1 MASLQELELDEISE
15 WPLLPQLVVILLIML
30 LIQGAGYWFYLMPK
44 QDEIALLKQEEE
56 TVKATLRIKANK
68 WRYCRRS
75 KLSWTSSKSVTIF
88 TAPATGAKELASML
102 ASVNQLGLDS
112 SLTFTR
118 IDWGERESQEFL
130 YRLPLNIELT
140 GSYHDIGDFSQAIAK
155 LPRIINFDDV
165 DWQRVSQ
172 ESSTLHF
179 RVRAY
184 TYQLSRRWMMKN
196 KPLGLWLMSLLVLV
210 GCKANQDDLTSYV
223 AQVER
228 EARKEVTKLKPILEF
243 EATPYQQ
250 HKGREPFV
258 LPKEALVQN
267 QPLAKA
273 DCWQPV
279 PRAKNGPLERYP
291 LHQLRLKGVMSSGG
305 SISAL
310 VQTPAGSV
318 VKVKAGQYV
327 GINNGKVTRVDDNYL
342 LINETLPDGLGC
354 WNQRNVKLAL
364 K

>member
-1 MASLQELELDEISE
+1 MHTMASLQELELDEISE

-68 WRYCRRS
+68 VAVLPQIQAQLDELKERYDFLLR
-75 KLSWTSSKSVTIF
+75 KLPVQ
-88 TAPATGAKELASML
+88 KELASML

-184 TYQLSRRWMMKN
+184 TYQFK
-196 KPLGLWLMSLLVLV
+196 
-210 GCKANQDDLTSYV
+210 Q
-223 AQVER
+223 E
-228 EARKEVTKLKPILEF
+228 
-243 EATPYQQ
+243 
-250 HKGREPFV
+250 
-258 LPKEALVQN
+258 
-267 QPLAKA
+267 
-273 DCWQPV
+273 
-279 PRAKNGPLERYP
+279 
-291 LHQLRLKGVMSSGG
+291 
-305 SISAL
+305 
-310 VQTPAGSV
+310 
-318 VKVKAGQYV
+318 
-327 GINNGKVTRVDDNYL
+327 VDD
-342 LINETLPDGLGC
+342 E
-354 WNQRNVKLAL
+354 K
-364 K
+364 

>member
-1 MASLQELELDEISE
+1 MASLQELDEISE

-68 WRYCRRS
+68 VAVLPQIQAQLDELKERYDFLLRQ
-75 KLSWTSSKSVTIF
+75 LPVQ
-88 TAPATGAKELASML
+88 KELASML

-184 TYQLSRRWMMKN
+184 TYQFK
-196 KPLGLWLMSLLVLV
+196 
-210 GCKANQDDLTSYV
+210 Q
-223 AQVER
+223 E
-228 EARKEVTKLKPILEF
+228 
-243 EATPYQQ
+243 
-250 HKGREPFV
+250 
-258 LPKEALVQN
+258 
-267 QPLAKA
+267 
-273 DCWQPV
+273 
-279 PRAKNGPLERYP
+279 
-291 LHQLRLKGVMSSGG
+291 
-305 SISAL
+305 
-310 VQTPAGSV
+310 
-318 VKVKAGQYV
+318 
-327 GINNGKVTRVDDNYL
+327 VDD
-342 LINETLPDGLGC
+342 E
-354 WNQRNVKLAL
+354 K
-364 K
+364 

>member
-15 WPLLPQLVVILLIML
+15 WPLLPQLLVILLIML

-68 WRYCRRS
+68 VAVLPQIQAQSDELKERYDFLLRQ
-75 KLSWTSSKSVTIF
+75 LPVQ
-88 TAPATGAKELASML
+88 KELASML

-184 TYQLSRRWMMKN
+184 TYQFK
-196 KPLGLWLMSLLVLV
+196 
-210 GCKANQDDLTSYV
+210 Q
-223 AQVER
+223 E
-228 EARKEVTKLKPILEF
+228 
-243 EATPYQQ
+243 
-250 HKGREPFV
+250 
-258 LPKEALVQN
+258 
-267 QPLAKA
+267 
-273 DCWQPV
+273 
-279 PRAKNGPLERYP
+279 
-291 LHQLRLKGVMSSGG
+291 
-305 SISAL
+305 
-310 VQTPAGSV
+310 
-318 VKVKAGQYV
+318 
-327 GINNGKVTRVDDNYL
+327 VDD
-342 LINETLPDGLGC
+342 E
-354 WNQRNVKLAL
+354 K
-364 K
+364 

>member
-15 WPLLPQLVVILLIML
+15 WPLLPQLLVILLIIL

-68 WRYCRRS
+68 VAVLPQIQAQLDELKERYDFLLRQ
-75 KLSWTSSKSVTIF
+75 LPVQ
-88 TAPATGAKELASML
+88 KELASML

-184 TYQLSRRWMMKN
+184 TYQFK
-196 KPLGLWLMSLLVLV
+196 
-210 GCKANQDDLTSYV
+210 Q
-223 AQVER
+223 E
-228 EARKEVTKLKPILEF
+228 
-243 EATPYQQ
+243 
-250 HKGREPFV
+250 
-258 LPKEALVQN
+258 
-267 QPLAKA
+267 
-273 DCWQPV
+273 
-279 PRAKNGPLERYP
+279 
-291 LHQLRLKGVMSSGG
+291 
-305 SISAL
+305 
-310 VQTPAGSV
+310 
-318 VKVKAGQYV
+318 
-327 GINNGKVTRVDDNYL
+327 VDD
-342 LINETLPDGLGC
+342 E
-354 WNQRNVKLAL
+354 K
-364 K
+364 

>member
-15 WPLLPQLVVILLIML
+15 WPLLPQLLVILLIML
-30 LIQGAGYWFYLMPK
+30 QIQGAGYWFYLMPK

-68 WRYCRRS
+68 VAVLPQIQAQLDELKERYDFLLRQ
-75 KLSWTSSKSVTIF
+75 LPVQ
-88 TAPATGAKELASML
+88 KELASML

-184 TYQLSRRWMMKN
+184 TYQFK
-196 KPLGLWLMSLLVLV
+196 
-210 GCKANQDDLTSYV
+210 Q
-223 AQVER
+223 E
-228 EARKEVTKLKPILEF
+228 
-243 EATPYQQ
+243 
-250 HKGREPFV
+250 
-258 LPKEALVQN
+258 
-267 QPLAKA
+267 
-273 DCWQPV
+273 
-279 PRAKNGPLERYP
+279 
-291 LHQLRLKGVMSSGG
+291 
-305 SISAL
+305 
-310 VQTPAGSV
+310 
-318 VKVKAGQYV
+318 
-327 GINNGKVTRVDDNYL
+327 VDD
-342 LINETLPDGLGC
+342 E
-354 WNQRNVKLAL
+354 K
-364 K
+364 

>member
-44 QDEIALLKQEEE
+44 QDEISLLKQEEE

-68 WRYCRRS
+68 VAVLPQIQAQLDELKERYDFLLRQ
-75 KLSWTSSKSVTIF
+75 LPVQ
-88 TAPATGAKELASML
+88 KELASML

-184 TYQLSRRWMMKN
+184 TYQFK
-196 KPLGLWLMSLLVLV
+196 
-210 GCKANQDDLTSYV
+210 Q
-223 AQVER
+223 
-228 EARKEVTKLKPILEF
+228 EVNDEK
-243 EATPYQQ
+243 
-250 HKGREPFV
+250 
-258 LPKEALVQN
+258 
-267 QPLAKA
+267 
-273 DCWQPV
+273 
-279 PRAKNGPLERYP
+279 
-291 LHQLRLKGVMSSGG
+291 
-305 SISAL
+305 
-310 VQTPAGSV
+310 
-318 VKVKAGQYV
+318 
-327 GINNGKVTRVDDNYL
+327 
-342 LINETLPDGLGC
+342 
-354 WNQRNVKLAL
+354 
-364 K
+364 

>member
-68 WRYCRRS
+68 VAVLPQIQAQLDELKERYDFLLRQ
-75 KLSWTSSKSVTIF
+75 LPVQ
-88 TAPATGAKELASML
+88 KELASML

-184 TYQLSRRWMMKN
+184 TYQFKQ
-196 KPLGLWLMSLLVLV
+196 G
-210 GCKANQDDLTSYV
+210 
-223 AQVER
+223 
-228 EARKEVTKLKPILEF
+228 
-243 EATPYQQ
+243 
-250 HKGREPFV
+250 
-258 LPKEALVQN
+258 
-267 QPLAKA
+267 
-273 DCWQPV
+273 
-279 PRAKNGPLERYP
+279 
-291 LHQLRLKGVMSSGG
+291 
-305 SISAL
+305 
-310 VQTPAGSV
+310 
-318 VKVKAGQYV
+318 
-327 GINNGKVTRVDDNYL
+327 VDD
-342 LINETLPDGLGC
+342 E
-354 WNQRNVKLAL
+354 K
-364 K
+364 

>member
-68 WRYCRRS
+68 VAVLPQIQAQLDELKERYDFLLRQ
-75 KLSWTSSKSVTIF
+75 LTVQ
-88 TAPATGAKELASML
+88 KELASML

-184 TYQLSRRWMMKN
+184 TYQFK
-196 KPLGLWLMSLLVLV
+196 
-210 GCKANQDDLTSYV
+210 Q
-223 AQVER
+223 E
-228 EARKEVTKLKPILEF
+228 
-243 EATPYQQ
+243 
-250 HKGREPFV
+250 
-258 LPKEALVQN
+258 
-267 QPLAKA
+267 
-273 DCWQPV
+273 
-279 PRAKNGPLERYP
+279 
-291 LHQLRLKGVMSSGG
+291 
-305 SISAL
+305 
-310 VQTPAGSV
+310 
-318 VKVKAGQYV
+318 
-327 GINNGKVTRVDDNYL
+327 VDD
-342 LINETLPDGLGC
+342 E
-354 WNQRNVKLAL
+354 K
-364 K
+364 

>member
-1 MASLQELELDEISE
+1 MHTMASLQELELDEISE

-68 WRYCRRS
+68 VAVLPQIQAQLDELKERYDFLLRQ
-75 KLSWTSSKSVTIF
+75 LPVQ
-88 TAPATGAKELASML
+88 KELASML

-118 IDWGERESQEFL
+118 IDWGERERQEFL

-184 TYQLSRRWMMKN
+184 TYQFK
-196 KPLGLWLMSLLVLV
+196 
-210 GCKANQDDLTSYV
+210 Q
-223 AQVER
+223 E
-228 EARKEVTKLKPILEF
+228 
-243 EATPYQQ
+243 
-250 HKGREPFV
+250 
-258 LPKEALVQN
+258 
-267 QPLAKA
+267 
-273 DCWQPV
+273 
-279 PRAKNGPLERYP
+279 
-291 LHQLRLKGVMSSGG
+291 
-305 SISAL
+305 
-310 VQTPAGSV
+310 
-318 VKVKAGQYV
+318 
-327 GINNGKVTRVDDNYL
+327 VDD
-342 LINETLPDGLGC
+342 E
-354 WNQRNVKLAL
+354 K
-364 K
+364 

>member
-30 LIQGAGYWFYLMPK
+30 LIQGAGYWLYLMPK
-44 QDEIALLKQEEE
+44 QDEIVLLKQEEE

-68 WRYCRRS
+68 VAVLPQIQAQLDELKERYDFLLRQ
-75 KLSWTSSKSVTIF
+75 LPVQ
-88 TAPATGAKELASML
+88 KELASML

-140 GSYHDIGDFSQAIAK
+140 GSYHDIGDFSEAIAK

-184 TYQLSRRWMMKN
+184 TYQFK
-196 KPLGLWLMSLLVLV
+196 
-210 GCKANQDDLTSYV
+210 Q
-223 AQVER
+223 E
-228 EARKEVTKLKPILEF
+228 
-243 EATPYQQ
+243 
-250 HKGREPFV
+250 
-258 LPKEALVQN
+258 
-267 QPLAKA
+267 
-273 DCWQPV
+273 
-279 PRAKNGPLERYP
+279 
-291 LHQLRLKGVMSSGG
+291 
-305 SISAL
+305 
-310 VQTPAGSV
+310 
-318 VKVKAGQYV
+318 
-327 GINNGKVTRVDDNYL
+327 VDD
-342 LINETLPDGLGC
+342 E
-354 WNQRNVKLAL
+354 K
-364 K
+364 

>member
-15 WPLLPQLVVILLIML
+15 WPLLPQLVVILLITL

-68 WRYCRRS
+68 VAVLPQIQAQLDELKERYDFLLRQ
-75 KLSWTSSKSVTIF
+75 LPVQ
-88 TAPATGAKELASML
+88 KELASML

-184 TYQLSRRWMMKN
+184 TYQFK
-196 KPLGLWLMSLLVLV
+196 
-210 GCKANQDDLTSYV
+210 Q
-223 AQVER
+223 E
-228 EARKEVTKLKPILEF
+228 
-243 EATPYQQ
+243 
-250 HKGREPFV
+250 
-258 LPKEALVQN
+258 
-267 QPLAKA
+267 
-273 DCWQPV
+273 
-279 PRAKNGPLERYP
+279 
-291 LHQLRLKGVMSSGG
+291 
-305 SISAL
+305 
-310 VQTPAGSV
+310 
-318 VKVKAGQYV
+318 
-327 GINNGKVTRVDDNYL
+327 VDD
-342 LINETLPDGLGC
+342 E
-354 WNQRNVKLAL
+354 K
-364 K
+364 

>member
-15 WPLLPQLVVILLIML
+15 WPLRPQLVVILLIML

-68 WRYCRRS
+68 VAVLPQIQAQLDELKERYDFLLRQ
-75 KLSWTSSKSVTIF
+75 LPVQ
-88 TAPATGAKELASML
+88 KELASML

-184 TYQLSRRWMMKN
+184 TYQFK
-196 KPLGLWLMSLLVLV
+196 
-210 GCKANQDDLTSYV
+210 Q
-223 AQVER
+223 E
-228 EARKEVTKLKPILEF
+228 
-243 EATPYQQ
+243 
-250 HKGREPFV
+250 
-258 LPKEALVQN
+258 
-267 QPLAKA
+267 
-273 DCWQPV
+273 
-279 PRAKNGPLERYP
+279 
-291 LHQLRLKGVMSSGG
+291 
-305 SISAL
+305 
-310 VQTPAGSV
+310 
-318 VKVKAGQYV
+318 
-327 GINNGKVTRVDDNYL
+327 VDD
-342 LINETLPDGLGC
+342 E
-354 WNQRNVKLAL
+354 K
-364 K
+364 

>member
-15 WPLLPQLVVILLIML
+15 WPLLPQLLVILLIML

-56 TVKATLRIKANK
+56 TVKATLHIKANK
-68 WRYCRRS
+68 VAVLPQIQAQLDELKERYDFLLRQ
-75 KLSWTSSKSVTIF
+75 LPVQ
-88 TAPATGAKELASML
+88 KELASML

-184 TYQLSRRWMMKN
+184 TYQFK
-196 KPLGLWLMSLLVLV
+196 
-210 GCKANQDDLTSYV
+210 Q
-223 AQVER
+223 E
-228 EARKEVTKLKPILEF
+228 
-243 EATPYQQ
+243 
-250 HKGREPFV
+250 
-258 LPKEALVQN
+258 
-267 QPLAKA
+267 
-273 DCWQPV
+273 
-279 PRAKNGPLERYP
+279 
-291 LHQLRLKGVMSSGG
+291 
-305 SISAL
+305 
-310 VQTPAGSV
+310 
-318 VKVKAGQYV
+318 
-327 GINNGKVTRVDDNYL
+327 VDD
-342 LINETLPDGLGC
+342 E
-354 WNQRNVKLAL
+354 K
-364 K
+364 

>member
-68 WRYCRRS
+68 VAVLPQIQAQLDELKERYDFLLRQ
-75 KLSWTSSKSVTIF
+75 LQVQ
-88 TAPATGAKELASML
+88 KELASML

-184 TYQLSRRWMMKN
+184 TYQFK
-196 KPLGLWLMSLLVLV
+196 
-210 GCKANQDDLTSYV
+210 Q
-223 AQVER
+223 E
-228 EARKEVTKLKPILEF
+228 
-243 EATPYQQ
+243 
-250 HKGREPFV
+250 
-258 LPKEALVQN
+258 
-267 QPLAKA
+267 
-273 DCWQPV
+273 
-279 PRAKNGPLERYP
+279 
-291 LHQLRLKGVMSSGG
+291 
-305 SISAL
+305 
-310 VQTPAGSV
+310 
-318 VKVKAGQYV
+318 
-327 GINNGKVTRVDDNYL
+327 VDD
-342 LINETLPDGLGC
+342 E
-354 WNQRNVKLAL
+354 K
-364 K
+364 

>member
-1 MASLQELELDEISE
+1 MHRMASLQELELDEISE

-68 WRYCRRS
+68 VAVLPQIQAQLDELKDRYDFLLRQ
-75 KLSWTSSKSVTIF
+75 LPVQ
-88 TAPATGAKELASML
+88 KELASML

-184 TYQLSRRWMMKN
+184 TYQFK
-196 KPLGLWLMSLLVLV
+196 
-210 GCKANQDDLTSYV
+210 Q
-223 AQVER
+223 E
-228 EARKEVTKLKPILEF
+228 
-243 EATPYQQ
+243 
-250 HKGREPFV
+250 
-258 LPKEALVQN
+258 
-267 QPLAKA
+267 
-273 DCWQPV
+273 
-279 PRAKNGPLERYP
+279 
-291 LHQLRLKGVMSSGG
+291 
-305 SISAL
+305 
-310 VQTPAGSV
+310 
-318 VKVKAGQYV
+318 
-327 GINNGKVTRVDDNYL
+327 VDD
-342 LINETLPDGLGC
+342 E
-354 WNQRNVKLAL
+354 K
-364 K
+364 

>member
-1 MASLQELELDEISE
+1 MHRMASLQELELDEISE

-68 WRYCRRS
+68 VAVLPQIQAQLDELKERYDFLLRQ
-75 KLSWTSSKSVTIF
+75 LPVQ
-88 TAPATGAKELASML
+88 KELASML

-184 TYQLSRRWMMKN
+184 TYQFK
-196 KPLGLWLMSLLVLV
+196 
-210 GCKANQDDLTSYV
+210 Q
-223 AQVER
+223 E
-228 EARKEVTKLKPILEF
+228 
-243 EATPYQQ
+243 
-250 HKGREPFV
+250 
-258 LPKEALVQN
+258 
-267 QPLAKA
+267 
-273 DCWQPV
+273 
-279 PRAKNGPLERYP
+279 
-291 LHQLRLKGVMSSGG
+291 
-305 SISAL
+305 
-310 VQTPAGSV
+310 
-318 VKVKAGQYV
+318 
-327 GINNGKVTRVDDNYL
+327 VDD
-342 LINETLPDGLGC
+342 E
-354 WNQRNVKLAL
+354 K
-364 K
+364 